1 MGSLARAGHGR
12 CPRGEPARLRLGPPT
27 PTHLLRR
34 TAARRA
40 FHAPRRTPAG
50 RQCPVRRGLGPGGL
64 LPGTGAGQPRARQ
77 PRSSCVRPGL
87 AGRLGTGPL
96 RGSPQLS
103 ETELILAVL
112 LLGVAALYS
121 SVGHAGASGYI
132 AMMALMGLAPEQ
144 IRPTALTLNLLVGGI
159 GLFRFWRNGHVRWR
173 NVLPFVL
180 ASAPAAFFAAQI
192 QLPKES
198 YSFLLG
204 VVLLVAAIGVFR
216 HASQAEEEDAATAGR
231 RVPWLPGL
239 ATGAGIGVLSGL
251 TGTGGAIFLT
261 PLLLFAR
268 WMPTREASG
277 TSVAFVWINSL
288 TALAGLL
295 HATGSLP
302 TALPLWLGAVAIGA
316 LIGTQMGL
324 HWLPLKGLRRALGV
338 VLLIAA
344 AKLFFA

>member
-1 MGSLARAGHGR
+1 M
-12 CPRGEPARLRLGPPT
+12 
-27 PTHLLRR
+27 
-34 TAARRA
+34 
-40 FHAPRRTPAG
+40 
-50 RQCPVRRGLGPGGL
+50 
-64 LPGTGAGQPRARQ
+64 
-77 PRSSCVRPGL
+77 
-87 AGRLGTGPL
+87 
-96 RGSPQLS
+96 S

-159 GLFRFWRNGHVRWR
+159 GLLRFWRNGHVRWR

-192 QLPKES
+192 RLPRES
-198 YSFLLG
+198 YSLLLG

-231 RVPWLPGL
+231 RVPWIPGL
-239 ATGAGIGVLSGL
+239 LTGAVIGVLSGL

-295 HATGSLP
+295 HSTGTLP
-302 TALPLWLGAVAIGA
+302 TALPMWLGAVAVGA

-324 HWLPLKGLRRALGV
+324 RWVPVRGLRLLLGV

-344 AKLFFA
+344 GKLFFA

>member
-1 MGSLARAGHGR
+1 M
-12 CPRGEPARLRLGPPT
+12 
-27 PTHLLRR
+27 
-34 TAARRA
+34 
-40 FHAPRRTPAG
+40 
-50 RQCPVRRGLGPGGL
+50 
-64 LPGTGAGQPRARQ
+64 
-77 PRSSCVRPGL
+77 
-87 AGRLGTGPL
+87 
-96 RGSPQLS
+96 S

-180 ASAPAAFFAAQI
+180 ASAPAAFFAAQVR
-192 QLPKES
+192 LPKES
-198 YSFLLG
+198 YSILLG

-216 HASQAEEEDAATAGR
+216 HASRAEEEDAATAGR
-231 RVPWLPGL
+231 RVPWVPGL
-239 ATGAGIGVLSGL
+239 LTGAVIGVLSGL

-302 TALPLWLGAVAIGA
+302 TALPLWLGAVAVGA
-316 LIGTQMGL
+316 LVGTQMGL
-324 HWLPLKGLRRALGV
+324 RWVPVRGLRLLLGF

-344 AKLFFA
+344 GKLFFA